1 MDSASLSCLSES
13 IIRRL
18 GSGVAGTTYHVYS
31 REFNREMA
39 LKVLKKPVQEAE
51 EAHILSELVHPN
63 LVRVFYAGDTFVRR
77 KERHA
82 YSILMEYVDGQT
94 LSVIMVQH
102 QAGLGL
108 EKAITYS
115 DQLLEGISYLRG
127 RGIFH
132 RDLNLDNIKVNSQDT
147 LKMIDFGI
155 ATKRPD
161 EGPKDNRKYGGETD
175 LFSWGLITYKMATGE
190 HLVFSQTESMG
201 LNTYSNKI
209 KSMKNRLR
217 DKEGRLR
224 KQFLQ
229 KIEANVPEALR
240 EPIITALENTAEH
253 DEAQRIDSVRSLY
266 QTLEIS
272 SEKKTALEGIVGR
285 ELTTEEYH
293 KIVTTVTE

>member
-1 MDSASLSCLSES
+1 
-13 IIRRL
+13 
-18 GSGVAGTTYHVYS
+18 
-31 REFNREMA
+31 
-39 LKVLKKPVQEAE
+39 
-51 EAHILSELVHPN
+51 
-63 LVRVFYAGDTFVRR
+63 
-77 KERHA
+77 
-82 YSILMEYVDGQT
+82 
-94 LSVIMVQH
+94 
-102 QAGLGL
+102 
-108 EKAITYS
+108 
-115 DQLLEGISYLRG
+115 
-127 RGIFH
+127 
-132 RDLNLDNIKVNSQDT
+132 
-147 LKMIDFGI
+147 
-155 ATKRPD
+155 
-161 EGPKDNRKYGGETD
+161 
-175 LFSWGLITYKMATGE
+175 
-190 HLVFSQTESMG
+190 MG